1 MEKKKNINDK
11 MNDFRLIF
19 NKKNIELVT
28 YDISNTNSTSRYVYN
43 SASNMSEKMSENM
56 SQKMSEKNIDT
67 SEITNKNYIIDID
80 KERCLKKKHI
90 QRACNNNL
98 YICFFLTIIIC
109 VLISYTLLN
118 LTNTLND
125 MKLKNLGNS
134 LEIVGEK
141 LNSLDRLN
149 NNLELIISHINDF
162 STNFNKTIDQHF
174 IRLFINKIINDNN
187 LVNDNNVVNDNNNIV
202 SENTMGNNYIPSS
215 KNSISSDSNIFNNG
229 VVNLDTNR
237 L

>member
-1 MEKKKNINDK
+1 MERKKNINDK

-19 NKKNIELVT
+19 DKKNIELVT

-43 SASNMSEKMSENM
+43 SASNMSENMSENM
-56 SQKMSEKNIDT
+56 SQKMSQKNIDT
-67 SEITNKNYIIDID
+67 SEIKNNNYVIDID

-90 QRACNNNL
+90 QKACNNNL

-134 LEIVGEK
+134 LEIVGGK

-149 NNLELIISHINDF
+149 NNLEIIISHINDF
-162 STNFNKTIDQHF
+162 SINFNKTIDQKF
-174 IRLFINKIINDNN
+174 IRLFINNIINDNN
-187 LVNDNNVVNDNNNIV
+187 PVNNNNNIV
-202 SENTMGNNYIPSS
+202 SENTFGNNYIPSS
-215 KNSISSDSNIFNNG
+215 QNSVSSDSNIFNNRVG
-229 VVNLDTNR
+229 NLESNR

>member
-1 MEKKKNINDK
+1 MERKKNINDK

-19 NKKNIELVT
+19 DKKNIELVT

-43 SASNMSEKMSENM
+43 SASNMSENMSENM
-56 SQKMSEKNIDT
+56 SQKMSQKNIDT
-67 SEITNKNYIIDID
+67 SEIKNNNYVIDID

-90 QRACNNNL
+90 QKACNNNL

-134 LEIVGEK
+134 LEIVGGK

-149 NNLELIISHINDF
+149 NNLEIIISHINDF
-162 STNFNKTIDQHF
+162 SINFNKTIDQNF
-174 IRLFINKIINDNN
+174 IRLFINNIINDNN
-187 LVNDNNVVNDNNNIV
+187 PVNNNNNIV
-202 SENTMGNNYIPSS
+202 SENTFGNNYIPSS
-215 KNSISSDSNIFNNG
+215 QNSVSSDSNIFNNRVG
-229 VVNLDTNR
+229 NLESNR